1 MIIKGNSVGY
11 PLPDPRKG
19 LEMQGAI
26 NMNGQKLFG
35 ITDPENFDDAVNLRY
50 LKNALVISSAIITLP
65 ANGWVKGEDLEYSQT
80 INLEGIGDPEKCH
93 VFSNPMPESRD
104 VYLDADVYGKS
115 QSVGSLT
122 FGCKYEPKED
132 IMLKLIIFGGNV
144 IGNNTGGNTEQFMLN
159 MDILEDGYSVRAEVG
174 DEIYGIKNATVNQ
187 GATEANYDFTIL

>member
-1 MIIKGNSVGY
+1 MTIKGNSVGY

-93 VFSNPMPESRD
+93 V
-104 VYLDADVYGKS
+104 YGKS
-115 QSVGSLT
+115 QTVGSLT